1 MLLLIQS
8 LRRPSRRP
16 LRASAVLAC
25 ALVAAMPAA
34 GQEPP
39 PPAPDATE
47 SATRAPAAPA
57 FVPAP
62 DVVEVMM
69 GAWTAEIPAEVGG
82 TIHWQLELRA
92 DGAFS
97 IQVTPVS
104 GVTETRTGTYQID
117 SRSVRLIFPGMAD
130 ESDPNS
136 TALNLSDARSL
147 ETYFYR
153 LLGPDRLAFRP
164 TLCPMDPCQWIAERA
179 E

>member
-1 MLLLIQS
+1 MLLLNRS
-8 LRRPSRRP
+8 LRRPPRRL
-16 LRASAVLAC
+16 LRAPAVVAC
-25 ALVAAMPAA
+25 AVALAMPAA
-34 GQEPP
+34 AQEPP
-39 PPAPDATE
+39 APAPDATE
-47 SATRAPAAPA
+47 SATRAPAPPA
-57 FVPAP
+57 MVPAP
-62 DVVEVMM
+62 DVIEVMM

-92 DGAFS
+92 DGQFS
-97 IQVTPVS
+97 IQVTPAS
-104 GVTETRTGTYQID
+104 GVTETRSGTYQID

-153 LLGPDRLAFRP
+153 LLGPNRLAFRP
-164 TLCPMDPCQWIAERA
+164 TLCPMDPCQWIAERV